1 MLKFRKFMVESLS
14 LLSLVL
20 LVNLSGVKS
29 QIYGSAKDVLSQIN
43 TNNYPN
49 FSDLTNYPY
58 YLPEKAI
65 FGYESPSLKENIY
78 KVDEYQNKR
87 DLDPSHYKEF
97 QRRKEEFSEI
107 EKRRRRNQEAYKE
120 FIKPPKQGHKP
131 RKDNS
136 NKMIV
141 KKMLEL
147 EKMNSNSTKAEINH
161 ECMFILNSIQ
171 KTIIIFLV
179 IRKVES
185 PIEAER
191 KGIYPVID
199 ELDYLDR
206 KVYKYHLRNNN
217 GKRIHYKAS
226 DANHLAYFY
235 DVNAN
240 CYWFRTNINLECLT
254 YEEIYSKTRVDP
266 TLNVAFDS
274 SSYNRLPQ
282 EYGRDRECVATYKDP
297 VTRKRICIREGEY
310 FDNLKKG
317 PHRNGYIVWHPEKS
331 KHSVEI
337 DIFSE
342 EYFQS

>member
-1 MLKFRKFMVESLS
+1 MPKFRKFVVESLS
-14 LLSLVL
+14 LLSMVL
-20 LVNLSGVKS
+20 LVHLNGVKS

-65 FGYESPSLKENIY
+65 IGYDSPSLKENIY
-78 KVDEYQNKR
+78 KVDEYHNKR

-97 QRRKEEFSEI
+97 QRQKEEFSEI
-107 EKRRRRNQEAYKE
+107 EKTRRRNQEAYKE
-120 FIKPPKQGHKP
+120 FIKPPKQGHKS
-131 RKDNS
+131 RKDNA

-141 KKMLEL
+141 KKMLEY
-147 EKMNSNSTKAEINH
+147 EKMYSNSTEAEINH
-161 ECMFILNSIQ
+161 E
-171 KTIIIFLV
+171 
-179 IRKVES
+179 
-185 PIEAER
+185 
-191 KGIYPVID
+191 
-199 ELDYLDR
+199 YLDR

-217 GKRIHYKAS
+217 RKRIHYKAS

-235 DVNAN
+235 DINAN
-240 CYWFRTNINLECLT
+240 CYWFRSNIDPECLT

-266 TLNVAFDS
+266 TLSVAFDS

-282 EYGRDRECVATYKDP
+282 EYGQDRECVATYKDP
-297 VTRKRICIREGEY
+297 ITRKRICIREGKFQQCKIFDKRTSCLQINLGEY

-331 KHSVEI
+331 KHSVEM